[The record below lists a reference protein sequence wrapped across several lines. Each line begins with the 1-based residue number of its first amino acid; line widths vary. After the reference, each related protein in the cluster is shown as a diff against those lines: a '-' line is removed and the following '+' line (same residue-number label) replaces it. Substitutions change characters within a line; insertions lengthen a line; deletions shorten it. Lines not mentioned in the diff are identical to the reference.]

1 MANIQRRGKNGD
13 RFLIRVTLG
22 TDVSGKPI
30 IKSMTWKP
38 DRPYTEKQ
46 LLKEAER
53 QAALF
58 EESLRNGTSSVDGNI
73 KLVDFIPMYLNDV
86 QEQLSPNSMTA
97 YRRVIDCFI
106 IPALGHLKLKDIKP
120 AHIQKFINLLS
131 TGDYRLDGKEGKKY
145 APATVHRYYV
155 VLQSILH
162 HAYSL
167 ELIAKNPSDGKK
179 IKLPPIGEQKT
190 EIYDPNELSQML
202 KCLKKEPLM
211 FQLLIHMAINTGCR
225 RGELVALEWK
235 DINFDTGVATISKS
249 AYCVKGEHA
258 GIKSTK
264 SGKTRKITL
273 PDYIVEM
280 LLQYKKE
287 QSNWRYTLGTAWEGD
302 DWIFIQDTGCI
313 IYPTSPTQM
322 FSDFLEKHNLPHRTF
337 HSLRHTSAT
346 LSLINGTDIKSVASR
361 LGHSQLKTTDRYV
374 HAIEETER
382 LAAQNLGNFI
392 NSLTEDAS

>member
-13 RFLIRVTLG
+13 RFLIRVTMG
-22 TDVSGKPI
+22 TDVSGKQI

-58 EESLRNGTSSVDGNI
+58 EEGLKSGTASADGNI
-73 KLVDFIPMYLNDV
+73 KLIDFIPTYLEDM
-86 QEQLSPNSMTA
+86 QEELSPNSMSA
-97 YRRVIDCFI
+97 YMRVIDNFI
-106 IPALGHLKLKDIKP
+106 VPALGHLKLKEIKP
-120 AHIQKFINLLS
+120 THIQKFVNLLS
-131 TGDYRLDGKEGKKY
+131 TGDYRMDGKEGQKY
-145 APATVHRYYV
+145 KPATVHRYYV
-155 VLQSILH
+155 VLQSIMSR
-162 HAYSL
+162 AYSL
-167 ELIAKNPSDGKK
+167 ELISKNPSDSKK
-179 IKLPPIGEQKT
+179 IKLPSIGEQKT
-190 EIYDPNELSQML
+190 EIYEPEELSAML
-202 KCLKKEPLM
+202 KCLKNEPLM
-211 FQLLIHMAINTGCR
+211 FQILIHLAINTGCR

-235 DINFDTGVATISKS
+235 DINFNTGVATISKS

-264 SGKTRKITL
+264 NGKTRKITL

-280 LLQYKKE
+280 LLRYKQE
-287 QSNWRYTLGTAWEGD
+287 QNNWRYTLGTAWEGD

-313 IYPTSPTQM
+313 MYPTSPTLM
-322 FSDFLEKHNLPHRTF
+322 FSDFLAKCGLPHRTF

-346 LSLINGTDIKSVASR
+346 MSLINGTDIKSVAAR

-374 HAIEETER
+374 HAIETTER
-382 LAAQNLGNFI
+382 KAAQTLGNYI
-392 NSLTEDAS
+392 QDLVNRAE